1 MGHKD
6 PQLDARADGVG
17 RRGEV
22 GRRGFVRLG
31 VIGAAMSSAAIM
43 RSDPAAG
50 AAAMTRRL
58 STVRVAK
65 ASGLVKAG
73 PELALPPGFSY
84 HTFGAFGSAMGVVL
98 FLISIAMLTVVWL
111 SVGDLRR
118 SGVVIKGGGEL

>member
-58 STVRVAK
+58 STARVAK

-73 PELALPPGFSY
+73 PELALPGVRTSPQVNVL
-84 HTFGAFGSAMGVVL
+84 GSLRGHSCVPSLSA
-98 FLISIAMLTVVWL
+98 T
-111 SVGDLRR
+111 SVG
-118 SGVVIKGGGEL
+118 